1 MRDAEGTKSREPPPL
16 EGGRTRTGAVLRGS
30 TRSRDGDTLLG
41 ALRTGALVLGAL
53 RTGALVLGAL
63 RTGALVL
70 GALRTGTRSTLGTG
84 DELGVPRRTTSLV
97 TGRRASEGSRSAALN
112 RERTSGLTRW
122 PVKLLGAAMRL
133 PERRCAFGGGAAR
146 WAGMADGGTR
156 AAAMRGP
163 RGTPDEGGGDRDGR
177 TPGDAAA
184 CCCGRAGRW

>member
-1 MRDAEGTKSREPPPL
+1 MRDGEGTKSREPPPP

-30 TRSRDGDTLLG
+30 TRTRDGDTLLG

-53 RTGALVLGAL
+53 RTGAV
-63 RTGALVL
+63 R
-70 GALRTGTRSTLGTG
+70 RRSTLGAG
-84 DELGVPRRTTSLV
+84 DEFGVLRRTTSLV
-97 TGRRASEGSRSAALN
+97 TGRRASEGSRSAALD
-112 RERTSGLTRW
+112 RERASGLMRW

-146 WAGMADGGTR
+146 WAGMAEGGTR